1 MAKCCGVGAAFR
13 EAIRGNDSNNAQQ
26 RSHQREKSYR
36 PLQYQQQLQEQPYYE
51 PASFYSPG
59 GTRILK
65 WPTTPRDQRRKLSL
79 RYDAVR
85 PVRFCDHSEP
95 LTPHRHLPGSL
106 RSSLQ
111 LTHLCQQQ
119 QQQRQ
124 REQQNLPHQ
133 NNCRH
138 EQVDSCCCQ
147 APAVPPPTSNNNCA
161 SQAQPLRLDQP
172 VTNSNSGMD
181 NKKAVQAMT
190 APVSGVDAQQ
200 ILSNAQPPHSQQP
213 GSARKSEPVVASA
226 ISGVR
231 RRGVQ
236 NQGLRSPAAKR
247 PVSAPVALQGWLHKQ
262 GSEGLMLWKK
272 RWFVLSEYCL
282 FYYKGPEEEK
292 LLGSILLPSYRVTV
306 CRPEDKINKRFAFKA
321 EHANMRTYHFA
332 ADTLESMNQWV
343 NVLTL
348 ATLLQDPN
356 PGGGNV
362 TTPVGGDGAAPAL
375 DDGGDR
381 SARPSVSSISSIAN
395 QSADDSDS
403 GFHGFQ
409 SRDDPSHASNNN
421 SSPNSV
427 NTGSFPGSSGSN
439 NNAPLPNNPNLYN
452 NNASLHENA
461 KQQHHQP
468 MANGWMQQQQQ
479 QSSQYRHHPDL
490 VSQSPY
496 VIQQQPH
503 QQAGMYLQ
511 QQQQQHSRQSVHNM
525 QPMPRNYGQPVY
537 ANAPPKPRRLAENSN
552 EFGTPSPDLDY
563 RQSPVSPDARYTGSG
578 SKQTS
583 MSASSSLVDY
593 NDPRSSAIYAQRMAP
608 PQPSMS
614 LRTDKSG
621 LNYGMSA
628 QQQGQKT
635 PDLYARAAAKSR
647 PAMPRLANGTDYE
660 DVYGATP
667 PQLYQ
672 RPAGPVG
679 YTKGPAPAP
688 ISIPVHNQ
696 QQQQSQSQ
704 PQPVQPQY
712 YVVAGS
718 LTNAPVIRQQP
729 PPPEPKPQPPRPHS
743 ADFLEYE
750 TNRKPSQQTPA
761 QPVTRVR
768 YPQRPKSSLDVIN
781 PSDVPTVNDNY
792 FYSEERYAAQMR
804 QSGAVYLQ
812 HQSPAASA
820 SQSVPVDGSAPMQ
833 RDQQSSRNQSLSRA
847 TTPSKSST
855 SRDTESGIGT
865 LSDMSY
871 PTTSSVRRA
880 QRDHHQQSLQRHN
893 DRYSESA
900 AHTRRSLRE
909 TSSRS
914 SSLHQQ
920 RLDLLPSP
928 SSSRSA
934 NHTPQ
939 QQQGSRRWSEQ
950 QQQQFARSASA
961 RLPRNRHPAA
971 IIDYDDNDDD
981 DEYDDYIDKSMNLE
995 ASSNGERKM
1004 QQREESMKRL
1014 LEWKQRMLQS
1024 PLTRKPH
1031 HSGSGGSNQPR
1042 TPQHSTD
1049 LANCYKQQALME
1061 LAAHEASLQQQRQH
1075 RRGRGDEAH
1084 HRPHYPR
1091 SKSTDARRSN
1101 AASVLGIHA
1110 ALPRYNSYSSDDE
1123 ASGSGSVIG
1132 RDPLPPRAVSTSQL
1146 ANQRQSPALATTKNN
1161 NLNNVSQQQQQTSAT
1176 LPHQRSLVNNT
1187 SMLNGI
1193 QHHSTPVNHH
1203 NQQQQQQQ
1211 QKQQQL
1217 HHHQQQ
1223 QQQHQAQY
1231 QNLTP
1236 IHKQPSSSQSTAML
1250 SMLGHDHD
1258 RQLNGANGGS
1268 NYANHI
1274 LRAASSGDVRTY
1286 SNEYHRDPRIAS
1298 PCSAQRLVSPTSHLR
1313 VISPID
1319 PRISSPSDSE
1329 RLTHSISDRGMSSP
1343 LARDPERG
1351 SNPTLRQMQRG
1362 IGHRQSNDLLHKRSQ
1377 SSSRIRDSSS
1387 RISGGLVQVS
1397 AGELLGRTH
1406 EELVLLLIQLRRQS
1420 ATLCKA
1426 METCHMEI
1434 EAQAR
1439 LVELD
1444 TPRRLE
1450 NLQKLDELKKH
1461 LMDLEKQYE
1470 KGKPLVNLVDNM
1482 VKLGS
1487 LYNCNRLNGAAST
1500 TSLGG
1505 SRYDL
1510 GHQSD
1515 GARDHRDRLE
1525 FNQRVQEQRLLA
1537 EERRDWDR
1545 LSPDHGQLQAVNSL
1559 SQGNLYQSRGNILYP
1574 GVKREFFLKI
1584 APKAKVQQLYKLD
1597 QLLQEESGTLHS
1609 LQQNKELLEKAL
1621 GGLRHKMQ
1629 GRNNN
1634 PAEVERYREQQM
1646 LLERE
1651 LSRVRLLLAHNSKKL
1666 EETVAENARLEQD
1679 LVVLRQKLQA
1689 SRRYQDQVPSRDST
1703 ANTTQ
1708 ALEKELR
1715 RVQQL
1720 VGDLQ
1725 RQRQELSVQVR
1736 QLTEKSHSLVQQI
1749 RPQSNTSSS
1758 TAQVHQ
1764 AKKRTPNTWLETDL
1778 DSGVTQEHGHHRDLP
1793 TSPASS
1799 TSTQNSSST
1808 FHSSS
1813 KQNGHGPYRPN
1824 LNSPQYAS
1832 SNQTRS
1838 PVSTSSTSSSSQ
1850 YGTRQ
1855 VPGQSQQ
1862 QQQQQPP
1869 TLSPHL
1875 REQIQQHQLKQQMLK
1890 DQMQGKAS
1898 SSPVPLYANAMVP
1911 DPRRQITDSLKHYE
1925 HMTNGGLMLSPP
1937 EYVPPPPPAI
1947 PDPETMMMNGSC
1959 YGQDD
1964 NKFTG
1969 LLHNREKPEIKTVR
1983 IVKRESERRQRDRGD
1998 RSGNL
2003 GIPLT
2008 NGLQAPG
2015 GAKRFSDDDYGGSQN
2030 FESQLDRVLEES
2042 PMLHAQSNSQ
2052 LSDLDEMQ
2060 FQRSMS
2066 LPRGFGGKTTP
2077 QQHVQPGP
2085 VPTPPRSDSMAALR
2099 NMIARRQRI
2108 KLEMS
2113 QDSDSTYATDCSA
2126 SYVSSPIN
2134 GNYAGCSSN
2143 YSTSPAYSPPYSMQS
2158 PEPPPVPAPPP
2169 VSSLIAAK
2177 VTGNGQ
2183 EVPASVPAA
2192 AAAAPAPG
2200 SGSTIFKSEA
2210 AKQIIKEMSDKK
2222 PESSSN
2228 DGPVKLRKRQVPR
2241 EKRRHYTVSSS
2252 QPNIDLEDAFTKM
2265 GMGRARDDLDM
2276 ERALRPRI
2284 NAPDVVRSTLSHK
2297 ELKYNESTID
2307 SLLGA
2312 PNKIF
2317 IPERYVPEKTPE
2329 LSAEEKE
2336 QRLKKAES
2344 IRKMLSET
2352 TVTSADGAD
2361 DEDIEKSETLKKKVA
2376 EEKRQR
2382 NHILQL
2388 NQILAK
2394 QVMEKSKM
2402 VAANARSDVSSFDDE
2417 STIDDSDDLSPSTP
2431 MPLYQ
2436 QRDNYYS

>member
-1 MAKCCGVGAAFR
+1 
-13 EAIRGNDSNNAQQ
+13 
-26 RSHQREKSYR
+26 
-36 PLQYQQQLQEQPYYE
+36 
-51 PASFYSPG
+51 
-59 GTRILK
+59 
-65 WPTTPRDQRRKLSL
+65 
-79 RYDAVR
+79 
-85 PVRFCDHSEP
+85 
-95 LTPHRHLPGSL
+95 
-106 RSSLQ
+106 
-111 LTHLCQQQ
+111 
-119 QQQRQ
+119 
-124 REQQNLPHQ
+124 
-133 NNCRH
+133 
-138 EQVDSCCCQ
+138 
-147 APAVPPPTSNNNCA
+147 
-161 SQAQPLRLDQP
+161 
-172 VTNSNSGMD
+172 
-181 NKKAVQAMT
+181 MT

-200 ILSNAQPPHSQQP
+200 VLSNAQPPHSQQP

-356 PGGGNV
+356 PKTTCELLAEDKAALVDRRNFYESDTLRRVKSTDPLPDVAAATADVDTRNLYPHGLKDKSGSQTQLNLESSTTSDLNSSNNV
-362 TTPVGGDGAAPAL
+362 SQQHSASSHRRSRSLEGLL
-375 DDGGDR
+375 DDAGLQNLVEQR
-381 SARPSVSSISSIAN
+381 NRAN
-395 QSADDSDS
+395 
-403 GFHGFQ
+403 
-409 SRDDPSHASNNN
+409 R
-421 SSPNSV
+421 
-427 NTGSFPGSSGSN
+427 
-439 NNAPLPNNPNLYN
+439 
-452 NNASLHENA
+452 
-461 KQQHHQP
+461 
-468 MANGWMQQQQQ
+468 QQQQQ
-479 QSSQYRHHPDL
+479 QQLQQHH
-490 VSQSPY
+490 
-496 VIQQQPH
+496 H
-503 QQAGMYLQ
+503 Q
-511 QQQQQHSRQSVHNM
+511 QQQQ
-525 QPMPRNYGQPVY
+525 
-537 ANAPPKPRRLAENSN
+537 
-552 EFGTPSPDLDY
+552 
-563 RQSPVSPDARYTGSG
+563 
-578 SKQTS
+578 
-583 MSASSSLVDY
+583 
-593 NDPRSSAIYAQRMAP
+593 
-608 PQPSMS
+608 
-614 LRTDKSG
+614 
-621 LNYGMSA
+621 
-628 QQQGQKT
+628 
-635 PDLYARAAAKSR
+635 
-647 PAMPRLANGTDYE
+647 
-660 DVYGATP
+660 
-667 PQLYQ
+667 
-672 RPAGPVG
+672 
-679 YTKGPAPAP
+679 
-688 ISIPVHNQ
+688 
-696 QQQQSQSQ
+696 
-704 PQPVQPQY
+704 
-712 YVVAGS
+712 
-718 LTNAPVIRQQP
+718 
-729 PPPEPKPQPPRPHS
+729 
-743 ADFLEYE
+743 
-750 TNRKPSQQTPA
+750 
-761 QPVTRVR
+761 
-768 YPQRPKSSLDVIN
+768 
-781 PSDVPTVNDNY
+781 
-792 FYSEERYAAQMR
+792 
-804 QSGAVYLQ
+804 
-812 HQSPAASA
+812 
-820 SQSVPVDGSAPMQ
+820 
-833 RDQQSSRNQSLSRA
+833 
-847 TTPSKSST
+847 
-855 SRDTESGIGT
+855 
-865 LSDMSY
+865 
-871 PTTSSVRRA
+871 
-880 QRDHHQQSLQRHN
+880 
-893 DRYSESA
+893 
-900 AHTRRSLRE
+900 AH
-909 TSSRS
+909 
-914 SSLHQQ
+914 
-920 RLDLLPSP
+920 
-928 SSSRSA
+928 
-934 NHTPQ
+934 
-939 QQQGSRRWSEQ
+939 
-950 QQQQFARSASA
+950 
-961 RLPRNRHPAA
+961 
-971 IIDYDDNDDD
+971 
-981 DEYDDYIDKSMNLE
+981 
-995 ASSNGERKM
+995 
-1004 QQREESMKRL
+1004 
-1014 LEWKQRMLQS
+1014 
-1024 PLTRKPH
+1024 
-1031 HSGSGGSNQPR
+1031 
-1042 TPQHSTD
+1042 
-1049 LANCYKQQALME
+1049 
-1061 LAAHEASLQQQRQH
+1061 
-1075 RRGRGDEAH
+1075 
-1084 HRPHYPR
+1084 
-1091 SKSTDARRSN
+1091 
-1101 AASVLGIHA
+1101 
-1110 ALPRYNSYSSDDE
+1110 
-1123 ASGSGSVIG
+1123 
-1132 RDPLPPRAVSTSQL
+1132 
-1146 ANQRQSPALATTKNN
+1146 
-1161 NLNNVSQQQQQTSAT
+1161 
-1176 LPHQRSLVNNT
+1176 
-1187 SMLNGI
+1187 
-1193 QHHSTPVNHH
+1193 
-1203 NQQQQQQQ
+1203 QQQQQQQ
-1211 QKQQQL
+1211 QQQQ
-1217 HHHQQQ
+1217 HHQQQ
-1223 QQQHQAQY
+1223 QQQPHQEQ
-1231 QNLTP
+1231 QQQVQQTELTSVQVP
-1236 IHKQPSSSQSTAML
+1236 QPQQDSASNRQSQST
-1250 SMLGHDHD
+1250 
-1258 RQLNGANGGS
+1258 RTGS
-1268 NYANHI
+1268 ATNQSFVDPWEQDSLWREN
-1274 LRAASSGDVRTY
+1274 LRRVSLRHARSLDNID
-1286 SNEYHRDPRIAS
+1286 SNAPARPPSNTKPRIAK
-1298 PCSAQRLVSPTSHLR
+1298 
-1313 VISPID
+1313 IS
-1319 PRISSPSDSE
+1319 REVTYVNDS
-1329 RLTHSISDRGMSSP
+1329 
-1343 LARDPERG
+1343 
-1351 SNPTLRQMQRG
+1351 
-1362 IGHRQSNDLLHKRSQ
+1362 SQ

-1545 LSPDHGQLQAVNSL
+1545 LSPDHGQLQA
-1559 SQGNLYQSRGNILYP
+1559 
-1574 GVKREFFLKI
+1574 
-1584 APKAKVQQLYKLD
+1584 KVQQLYKLD

-1749 RPQSNTSSS
+1749 RPQSN
-1758 TAQVHQ
+1758 
-1764 AKKRTPNTWLETDL
+1764 
-1778 DSGVTQEHGHHRDLP
+1778 
-1793 TSPASS
+1793 
-1799 TSTQNSSST
+1799 
-1808 FHSSS
+1808 
-1813 KQNGHGPYRPN
+1813 
-1824 LNSPQYAS
+1824 
-1832 SNQTRS
+1832 
-1838 PVSTSSTSSSSQ
+1838 SSSS
-1850 YGTRQ
+1850 
-1855 VPGQSQQ
+1855 
-1862 QQQQQPP
+1862 
-1869 TLSPHL
+1869 
-1875 REQIQQHQLKQQMLK
+1875 
-1890 DQMQGKAS
+1890 S
-1898 SSPVPLYANAMVP
+1898 S
-1911 DPRRQITDSLKHYE
+1911 
-1925 HMTNGGLMLSPP
+1925 
-1937 EYVPPPPPAI
+1937 
-1947 PDPETMMMNGSC
+1947 
-1959 YGQDD
+1959 
-1964 NKFTG
+1964 

-2015 GAKRFSDDDYGGSQN
+2015 GAKRFNDDDYGGSQN
-2030 FESQLDRVLEES
+2030 FE
-2042 PMLHAQSNSQ
+2042 
-2052 LSDLDEMQ
+2052 
-2060 FQRSMS
+2060 
-2066 LPRGFGGKTTP
+2066 
-2077 QQHVQPGP
+2077 
-2085 VPTPPRSDSMAALR
+2085 
-2099 NMIARRQRI
+2099 
-2108 KLEMS
+2108 LEMS

-2177 VTGNGQ
+2177 VAGNGQ
-2183 EVPASVPAA
+2183 EMPVAVP

-2252 QPNIDLEDAFTKM
+2252 QPNIDLEDAFAKM